1 MKRYNLT
8 HIQSTEVLKLELSK
22 INTHVRSE
30 LVIRGDQFRTT
41 IDHFLPDNNYSRKVE
56 SGFAGRVW
64 SLDIVVAEPDTTTSY
79 ALAQTGRYSRP
90 TDTHIQT
97 AQRRLTRWA
106 KNYPQMLEVI
116 RQHNAML
123 AFKERIATELEAYD
137 RTDNPDELIELLE
150 EIYRR
155 L

>member
-8 HIQSTEVLKLELSK
+8 HIQSVNVLRVELSK
-22 INTHVRSE
+22 IDPDIRAE
-30 LVIRGDQFRTT
+30 LTIRKDQFHPT
-41 IDHFLPDNNYSRKVE
+41 IDYWVPDNSCIRDVQP
-56 SGFAGRVW
+56 GFAGRARGV
-64 SLDIVVAEPDTTTSY
+64 DIMVAEPDTTTPY
-79 ALAQTGRYSRP
+79 ALANTGRYSRP

-123 AFKERIATELEAYD
+123 AFKERIAAELEAYD

>member
-8 HIQSTEVLKLELSK
+8 HIQSVNILRVELSK
-22 INTHVRSE
+22 IDPDIRAE
-30 LVIRGDQFRTT
+30 LVIRGGQFRTT
-41 IDHFLPDNNYSRKVE
+41 IDHFLPDNNCIRDVQP
-56 SGFAGRVW
+56 GFVGRAM
-64 SLDIVVAEPDTTTSY
+64 SIDIVVAETDTTTPY
-79 ALAQTGRYSRP
+79 ALAQTGRYGRP
-90 TDTHIQT
+90 SDTHIQT

>member
-22 INTHVRSE
+22 INIHVRSE
-30 LVIRGDQFRTT
+30 LTIRKDQFHPT
-41 IDHFLPDNNYSRKVE
+41 IDYFLPDNNCFRKVQP
-56 SGFAGRVW
+56 GFAGCVAR
-64 SLDIVVAEPDTTTSY
+64 LDIVIAEPDTTTPY
-79 ALAQTGRYSRP
+79 ALANTGRYSRP